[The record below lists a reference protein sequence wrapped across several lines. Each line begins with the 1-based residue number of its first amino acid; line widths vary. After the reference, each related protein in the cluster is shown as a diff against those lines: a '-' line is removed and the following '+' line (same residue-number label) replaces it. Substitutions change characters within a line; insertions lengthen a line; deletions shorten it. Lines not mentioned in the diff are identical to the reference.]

1 MLSSPVDAEQ
11 IGGTLIYSFAPPPKV
26 LDHKKTD
33 DLVKDENAVPLKTI
47 ESRKADIDDDLR
59 KRTLKDNRSL

>member
-1 MLSSPVDAEQ
+1 MLSSLGDAEQ
-11 IGGTLIYSFAPPPKV
+11 LGGTLIYSFAPPPKV

-47 ESRKADIDDDLR
+47 QSRKAADDSLR
-59 KRTLKDNRSL
+59 RRTAKDNRSL

>member
-1 MLSSPVDAEQ
+1 MLSTLVEAEQ

-33 DLVKDENAVPLKTI
+33 DLAKDETIPLQQI
-47 ESRKADIDDDLR
+47 EVRKADVDDGLR
-59 KRTLKDNRSL
+59 RRTLKDNRS